1 MADASP
7 RPHTMKAW
15 LCRRYGGPEALT
27 LEDVPKPA
35 PGKNEVLV
43 KIHAVTV
50 SSGDARIRAF
60 RLPRGFGL
68 LGRLALGFSG
78 PRKPVLGTDL
88 AGTTEA
94 VGEGVN
100 GFAPGDAV
108 IAFPGGAMGCHAE
121 YRLVPLKMPIV
132 RKPANLSFEEA
143 VSLVFGG
150 MTALHFLKKAGL
162 KAGEKVLVIGASGAV
177 GSAMVQL
184 ARHRGAQVTAS
195 TSAANAHLVASLG
208 ADTVI
213 DYMREDFTQ
222 HLAAYDVIADC
233 VGASTFA
240 KSLPALKEN
249 GRYLSLAGGLAD
261 LFVRPKGTKRSLGG
275 PAAEKPE
282 YLTELVRLAEEGALR
297 PVIDSTYSFSQ
308 LPQAHAR
315 ADTGRKRGSVVV
327 SVEPPK

>member
-1 MADASP
+1 
-7 RPHTMKAW
+7 MKAW
-15 LCRRYGGPEALT
+15 TCRRYGGPEALA
-27 LEDVPKPA
+27 LEDFPKPV
-35 PGKNEVLV
+35 PGRKEVLV
-43 KIHAVTV
+43 RIHAATV

-68 LGRLALGFSG
+68 IGRLALGFSG

-88 AGTTEA
+88 AGTIEA
-94 VGEGVN
+94 VGEGVT
-100 GFAPGDAV
+100 GFSPGDEV
-108 IAFPGGAMGCHAE
+108 IAFPGGAMGCHAQ
-121 YRLVPLKMPIV
+121 YRIVPLTMPMA

-143 VSLVFGG
+143 ASLIFGG

-162 KAGEKVLVIGASGAV
+162 KAGEKILVIGASGAV
-177 GSAMVQL
+177 GSAMIQL
-184 ARHRGAQVTAS
+184 ARHWGAEVTAS
-195 TSAANAHLVASLG
+195 VSAANAGLVASLG
-208 ADTVI
+208 ADRVI
-213 DYMREDFTQ
+213 DYAREDFTR
-222 HLAAYDVIADC
+222 HMAAYDVIADC

-240 KSLPALKEN
+240 LSLPALKEN

-261 LFVRPKGTKRSLGG
+261 LFVRPKDTKRSLGG

-282 YLTELVRLAEEGALR
+282 YLTELAKLAQQGAIR

-327 SVEPPK
+327 SVTPPQ